1 MPQPDP
7 GVHRGYRWIWAA
19 LIGVLAL
26 SLGVVFVLPQLVTE
40 REAPVQGPVPAVRD
54 RTPAPTVGET
64 VALRTRAEKTLQQF
78 LHRRAQLE
86 LLNAPLWGE
95 PLWSKASAKAN
106 AGDRLFGERRFDA
119 AAQAYAD
126 AVDQLEELQASRES
140 RLREAVAAG
149 ERALDDDDAGT
160 ATTQFEL
167 ALAIEPD
174 HPQASRGLARA
185 RVRPTVID
193 GMQAGANAEARGDLE
208 AARAAYGEAVAL
220 DGDYRPASAASERV
234 SQQLIDMQFGTAM
247 SDALQALQAGRLA
260 DAAAALEQAAALKP
274 DDSAVADNRRRL
286 VQARQQQ
293 RLDSL
298 RRAAASKAGDEDWQG
313 AIELYRK
320 GLAVDPGA
328 AFARDGLAHAQDR
341 ARLHQQFDH
350 YLTDP
355 ARLYSAKPLA
365 NAEQL
370 LSMAG
375 NAPADEPHLADKIAA
390 LKRHVADA
398 RAPLPV
404 TLRSDGETEVAIYH
418 VGRLGRFL
426 DHELQLRPGTYTVVG
441 TRPGYRD
448 VRKVLTLQPGTTPP
462 PVDIRCE
469 EPV

>member
-1 MPQPDP
+1 
-7 GVHRGYRWIWAA
+7 
-19 LIGVLAL
+19 
-26 SLGVVFVLPQLVTE
+26 
-40 REAPVQGPVPAVRD
+40 
-54 RTPAPTVGET
+54 
-64 VALRTRAEKTLQQF
+64 
-78 LHRRAQLE
+78 
-86 LLNAPLWGE
+86 
-95 PLWSKASAKAN
+95 
-106 AGDRLFGERRFDA
+106 
-119 AAQAYAD
+119 
-126 AVDQLEELQASRES
+126 
-140 RLREAVAAG
+140 
-149 ERALDDDDAGT
+149 
-160 ATTQFEL
+160 
-167 ALAIEPD
+167 
-174 HPQASRGLARA
+174 
-185 RVRPTVID
+185 
-193 GMQAGANAEARGDLE
+193 
-208 AARAAYGEAVAL
+208 
-220 DGDYRPASAASERV
+220 
-234 SQQLIDMQFGTAM
+234 
-247 SDALQALQAGRLA
+247 
-260 DAAAALEQAAALKP
+260 
-274 DDSAVADNRRRL
+274 
-286 VQARQQQ
+286 
-293 RLDSL
+293 
-298 RRAAASKAGDEDWQG
+298 
-313 AIELYRK
+313 
-320 GLAVDPGA
+320 LAVDPGA